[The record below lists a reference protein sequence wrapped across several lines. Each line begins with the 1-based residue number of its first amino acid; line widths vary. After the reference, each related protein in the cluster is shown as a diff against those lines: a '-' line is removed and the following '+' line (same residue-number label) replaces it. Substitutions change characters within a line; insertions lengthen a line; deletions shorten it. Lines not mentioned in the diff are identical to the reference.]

1 MADDRPRTDPGKIR
15 QRMRRLYTKLKRQCA
30 SLKKHKEDTPVADL
44 PSYILDRVAADTDTE
59 RSLYYN
65 MLQDLLDIEPD
76 EDTREQDE
84 ERAEE
89 YLEVVAETN
98 DLSTY
103 LLSVRSCSQ
112 KSAALE
118 ASTEKIRTLYEEEP
132 EKDYITL
139 LACVKE
145 DLDNLKRELEKTPM
159 LAEHPQR
166 KRADK
171 ALDST
176 YLLFS
181 DLKKPSDH
189 HRDVKPHLEEG
200 GAGIK
205 MTPFNPPKFSGEQR
219 D

>member
-1 MADDRPRTDPGKIR
+1 M
-15 QRMRRLYTKLKRQCA
+15 KRQCA

-103 LLSVRSCSQ
+103 LLSVTSCSQ

-118 ASTEKIRTLYEEEP
+118 ASTEKIRTLYEE
-132 EKDYITL
+132 
-139 LACVKE
+139 
-145 DLDNLKRELEKTPM
+145 R
-159 LAEHPQR
+159 
-166 KRADK
+166 RA
-171 ALDST
+171 
-176 YLLFS
+176 
-181 DLKKPSDH
+181 
-189 HRDVKPHLEEG
+189 
-200 GAGIK
+200 
-205 MTPFNPPKFSGEQR
+205 
-219 D
+219 